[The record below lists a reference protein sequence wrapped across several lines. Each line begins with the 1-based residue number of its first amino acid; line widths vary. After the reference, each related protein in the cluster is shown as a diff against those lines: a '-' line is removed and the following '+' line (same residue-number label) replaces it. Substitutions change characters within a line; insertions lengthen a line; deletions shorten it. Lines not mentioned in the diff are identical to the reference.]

1 MLYSG
6 AKCAMTPSREAG
18 SRKPS
23 LTRLGQTIFLTEQT
37 GDCEVGGAV
46 YFLVPDIDR
55 CFAEFSGRGVS
66 LTAPPADT
74 PWGTREMVATDPD
87 GNRLRFA
94 SEASPA

>member
-1 MLYSG
+1 MMVKVLVYAY
-6 AKCAMTPSREAG
+6 AKHPRLTHRKSDTP
-18 SRKPS
+18 
-23 LTRLGQTIFLTEQT
+23 
-37 GDCEVGGAV
+37 VGGAV

-55 CFAEFSGRGVS
+55 CFAEFSSRGVS

-94 SEASPA
+94 SEAPPA